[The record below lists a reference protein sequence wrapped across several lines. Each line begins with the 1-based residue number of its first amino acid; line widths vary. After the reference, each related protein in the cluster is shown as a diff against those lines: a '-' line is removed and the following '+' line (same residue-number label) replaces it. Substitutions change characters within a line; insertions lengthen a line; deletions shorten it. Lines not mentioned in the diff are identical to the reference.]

1 MEAKEKLDVLFKHK
15 HEFTTY
21 STLLYSSRNAFVE
34 RMKSIVLFNDF
45 VIWYDCISGFYMNE
59 V

>member
-1 MEAKEKLDVLFKHK
+1 METKRKLDVLFKHK

-21 STLLYSSRNAFVE
+21 STLLYSSWNTFVDKK
-34 RMKSIVLFNDF
+34 KSIVLFNDA
-45 VIWYDCISGFYMNE
+45 VVLYECISGFYMNE